1 MFRNIVDS
9 ERIVFEPDVTCLVGK
24 NESGKTA
31 ILQALHRLNPA
42 PAPNAFDEFEDYPR
56 WSYVEDRRA
65 GLISQT
71 QPIACTFE
79 LEDEDVAA
87 VAKELGPRALRSRT
101 FRRAI
106 AYSGEGFIEF
116 DVDEAAALTHYLES
130 GHISDDLRSL
140 IKHGSG
146 PEEVSDGTAFV
157 DGIDEKM
164 QAEVQALAH
173 RVALRFED
181 GSARTIAKDILKTR
195 IPQFFYFSQ
204 YETLPGRIDVSKLIS
219 TNQEPGQSGLQTA
232 RALLRLAGADQDVL
246 TAEEFE
252 RRKAEL
258 EAVSTKLSREVF
270 RYWTQNENLLVEIEA
285 DNAVRSDLER
295 TAVVRY
301 LDVRVRDTRHG
312 YTGNFTQRS
321 SGFQWFFS
329 FLAAFSEF
337 ENRGHGVI
345 VLLDEPALNL
355 HGRAQADFLRFIN
368 ERLAAKS
375 QVIYATHSPFMV
387 EPSHLER
394 VRIVEDKGVEAGS
407 VVSADLSTVGADSL
421 LPLQAALGHDIAQNL
436 SLGPD
441 NTLIEGKPDF
451 TNLQTMR
458 EHLTSSEGNGQGS
471 QGQTQHNREWWRFW
485 DRDRKAGTASR

>member
-1 MFRNIVDS
+1 
-9 ERIVFEPDVTCLVGK
+9 
-24 NESGKTA
+24 
-31 ILQALHRLNPA
+31 
-42 PAPNAFDEFEDYPR
+42 
-56 WSYVEDRRA
+56 
-65 GLISQT
+65 
-71 QPIACTFE
+71 
-79 LEDEDVAA
+79 
-87 VAKELGPRALRSRT
+87 
-101 FRRAI
+101 
-106 AYSGEGFIEF
+106 
-116 DVDEAAALTHYLES
+116 
-130 GHISDDLRSL
+130 
-140 IKHGSG
+140 
-146 PEEVSDGTAFV
+146 
-157 DGIDEKM
+157 M

-173 RVALRFED
+173 QVALRFEN
-181 GSARTIAKDILKTR
+181 GSAWRIAKDILKPR
-195 IPQFFYFSQ
+195 IPRFFYFSQ
-204 YETLPGRIDVSKLIS
+204 YETLPGRIDVSKLVS

-246 TAEEFE
+246 TAQEFE

-285 DNAVRSDLER
+285 DNAVQTDLER
-295 TAVVRY
+295 TAIVRY

-407 VVSADLSTVGADSL
+407 VVSQDVSTVGADSL

-458 EHLTSSEGNGQGS
+458 EHLTSSEGNGQGGR
-471 QGQTQHNREWWRFW
+471 GQTQRNRGWWRFW
-485 DRDRKAGTASR
+485 DRDRR